1 MTPPWH
7 SSYREAQDPVGTAP
21 LGCSQ
26 TNGRPFGHTVVA
38 LANEEHKILQFMTA
52 WDEFTPSRLPPLN

>member
-1 MTPPWH
+1 MCLWEWIPLVAST
-7 SSYREAQDPVGTAP
+7 VT

-26 TNGRPFGHTVVA
+26 TNGCPFGLTVVT

-52 WDEFTPSRLPPLN
+52 WDEFTPSRLPPLQLMD